1 MITKT
6 KIIIAGIGG
15 VGGYFGG
22 LLANRFYDNEN
33 VEINFFARGQH
44 LKEIQANGLKVI
56 KGESE
61 FIAKPTLATDNPAE
75 IGISDFIIITTK
87 SYDLEAVIKQL
98 RPCINQDTII
108 LPLLNG
114 VDSKERIKDIFPDN
128 IVLDG
133 CAYIVSRLKQVGVIE
148 NSGNIQTLYFG
159 LDNFVNDKLLLLENL
174 LKEANIEISLS
185 KNISTIIWEKFIFI
199 SPTATATSYFD
210 KCIGELIADNEK
222 LKMTTTL
229 IEEVKQIAK
238 AKQIYVS
245 DEITEKTVN
254 KLKALPFE
262 TTSSMHTDFKNNK
275 PNNELK
281 SLTEYVIK
289 EGRKYNLATP
299 MYMKM
304 YEELKKKS
312 GI

>member
-1 MITKT
+1 MTKT

-61 FIAKPTLATDNPAE
+61 FIAKPTLATDNPVE

-87 SYDLEAVIKQL
+87 SYDIEAVIKQL

-245 DEITEKTVN
+245 DDITEKTVN

-289 EGRKYNLATP
+289 EGRKYKLATP
-299 MYMKM
+299 MYMEM